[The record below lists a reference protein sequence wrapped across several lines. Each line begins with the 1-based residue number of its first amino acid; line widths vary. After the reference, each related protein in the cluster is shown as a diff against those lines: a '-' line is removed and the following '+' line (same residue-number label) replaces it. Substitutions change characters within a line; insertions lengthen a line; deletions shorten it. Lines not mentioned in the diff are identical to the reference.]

1 MTSLRQPLHQ
11 HQFLPNIHQITI
23 KQPPSP
29 SNAWNLHSFFNILQQ
44 TTKMTKKHNIPKH
57 HPSTRVHHQTPTFT
71 MKCPFSSKHTTIL
84 QHPPLLPNR
93 QQHFTEKHH
102 HTPSNAIKH
111 SPKFSKKHQL
121 LQPSFT
127 QCAPSPSSSISK
139 HTPTLINKYQY
150 LINTN
155 KHFPNTII
163 YGNTVPLVSR
173 LQKNQWADRITS
185 MKEENHSRDF

>member
-44 TTKMTKKHNIPKH
+44 TTRMTKKQNIPKH

-111 SPKFSKKHQL
+111 SPKFSKKPTIATIFHTMCSITI
-121 LQPSFT
+121 LQYFQT
-127 QCAPSPSSSISK
+127 
-139 HTPTLINKYQY
+139 HTN
-150 LINTN
+150 
-155 KHFPNTII
+155 F
-163 YGNTVPLVSR
+163 
-173 LQKNQWADRITS
+173 NQ
-185 MKEENHSRDF
+185 